1 MRRGTLKKTGTRG
14 WRTGL
19 AAVSAAAALFGAWP
33 ASSPLPEIGQPAHA
47 QGKANLTEAQGTV
60 DFVKRQLG
68 ALEDRYLK
76 PELLRTEFSLET
88 RFNDA
93 RVAYELKQFDR
104 ASYLFLDV
112 ISRSDAS
119 FGGYRAS
126 HYFLADSLAKQRNF
140 IGARTYLKELIAMG
154 KGEYHQ
160 EALVKFLEIAY
171 ATDNYEGVQEIYT
184 MLDSNT
190 NEAPAL
196 SYLRGKTLYE
206 QENYSEARKYFM
218 RSATAREF
226 ENKGR
231 YFAAVTLVNE
241 GNLDEANKIFEA
253 LTKGIPNDPGD
264 LRVYYLSYLSLGRV
278 AYEQE
283 KYQDALLHYNRIER
297 DDPNFIDATY
307 ESAWANIQLERFE
320 QAGRLLDTLLLAE
333 PDPETYTRALL
344 LKADLAMRVDDYDTA
359 LESYETVLE
368 RFEPVRQQLDDFAKE
383 HEDLRGFFR
392 SLVREDLTLDVPEGL
407 PTIRTDFK
415 ALPPEKWLTQ
425 DEKLEQARQLIDDVG
440 LARVNLLSAFDDLEQ
455 IEARLNSGAAVKSF
469 PKLAEG
475 MALVTELESQLI
487 NVQRLLVS
495 KLSASISPSLTGAD
509 KATWDAIRQD
519 LDMLEARYKVI
530 PEDAEALKEREK
542 QVSKDFQ
549 RLREQLNEVGY
560 SIDQVR
566 AELTAIETYMQLQ
579 DVPLSEEER
588 AEVDALREELRQTI
602 KALEDEQVRLR
613 AEIARARESVG
624 AGDVVSVP
632 ERSLRQLYMGKLAE
646 ASDFLLTKRSLA
658 KNPSELAQI
667 ERLRGQIPP
676 LYGRISSYYV
686 QMDGIV
692 GTKADEVRKT
702 LANLRKVLQTQS
714 GELDLVTQDSKGFA
728 GDVALQTFVNRREQF
743 TGIVL
748 RADVGKIDVLF
759 QSKEDSTNKI
769 NDLFQKRTNELR
781 ALQEA
786 FEEVR

>member
-1 MRRGTLKKTGTRG
+1 MRVRQ
-14 WRTGL
+14 WRI
-19 AAVSAAAALFGAWP
+19 AAAAFSATAALLGAWP
-33 ASSPLPEIGQPAHA
+33 SPTSMAPTIGQAAHA
-47 QGKANLTEAQGTV
+47 QTSAAGNLSEAKGTV
-60 DFVKRQLG
+60 DFVDRQL
-68 ALEDRYLK
+68 ASLEERYLK
-76 PELLRTEFSLET
+76 PELLRTEFSLES

-112 ISRSDAS
+112 ISRSESD
-119 FGGYRAS
+119 FGGWRAS

-154 KGEYHQ
+154 KGEYFQ
-160 EALVKFLEIAY
+160 DALVKYLEIAY
-171 ATDNYEGVQEIYT
+171 ATDNYEGVQDIYK
-184 MLDSNT
+184 MLDT
-190 NEAPAL
+190 NSADEAPAL

-206 QENYSEARKYFM
+206 QDDFAEARTYFLKA
-218 RSATAREF
+218 SNAREF
-226 ENKGR
+226 SSKGR

-241 GNLDEANKIFEA
+241 GKLEEANKLFLE
-253 LTKGIPNDPGD
+253 LTKGIPEEPSD
-264 LRVYYLSYLSLGRV
+264 LRIYYLSFLSLGRV

-283 KYQDALLHYNRIER
+283 RYQESLLLYNRIER

-307 ESAWANIQLERFE
+307 EAAWANIQLQRFE
-320 QAGRLLDTLLLAE
+320 QAGRLLDTLLMAE

-344 LKADLAMRVDDYDTA
+344 LKADLAMRVNDYDTA

-392 SLVREDLTLDVPEGL
+392 SLVRDDLTLDVPEGL

-415 ALPPEKWLTQ
+415 ALPPEQWLTQ
-425 DEKLEQARQLIDDVG
+425 DEKLQQARQLIDDVG

-487 NVQRLLVS
+487 SVQRLLVS

-509 KATWDAIRQD
+509 KTRWDALRED
-519 LDMLEARYKVI
+519 LDMLEGRYKSI
-530 PEDAEALKEREK
+530 PANANALKEREK

-549 RLREQLNEVGY
+549 RLREMLNEVGY

-588 AEVDALREELRQTI
+588 AEVDALRDELRQTI

-624 AGDVVSVP
+624 AGDVVSIP
-632 ERSLRQLYMGKLAE
+632 ERSLRQLYMSKLAE
-646 ASDFLLTKRSLA
+646 ASDFLLTKRGLA
-658 KNPSELAQI
+658 KNPSELAQV
-667 ERLRGQIPP
+667 EKLRGRIPP
-676 LYGRISSYYV
+676 LYGRITSYYA
-686 QMDGIV
+686 QMDKIV
-692 GTKADEVRKT
+692 DTKADEVRKT

-714 GELDLVTQDSKGFA
+714 GELDVVTQDSKGFA
-728 GDVALQTFVNRREQF
+728 GDVALRTFVNRREQF
-743 TGIVL
+743 QGIVL